1 MIASL
6 PDIVLPDGVTALDYD
21 RGVVLVADAYKGII
35 WRVDTTTG
43 AYSVAIKD
51 PRFRRTNPDIP
62 LGVDGIHILNN
73 ELYFTNFAANL
84 VGKIPITADGSAASS
99 VQNFTSKALFPDDFC
114 LAEGGTAYVAGYNT
128 LWRVSPDGDTIPLV
142 GGPNSTVVQGVT
154 SAQFGRTRD
163 DQGVVYMGTEGGIF
177 FTPPGAEVHGGQLLA
192 VNVGLFE

>member
-1 MIASL
+1 M
-6 PDIVLPDGVTALDYD
+6 ALF
-21 RGVVLVADAYKGII
+21 LVADAYKGII

-51 PRFRRTNPDIP
+51 PLLRRTNPEIP

-114 LAEGGTAYVAGYNT
+114 LAENGTAYVAGYNT

-142 GGPNSTVVQGVT
+142 GGPNSTVVQGIT
-154 SAQFGRTRD
+154 SAQLGRTR
-163 DQGVVYMGTEGGIF
+163 GRS
-177 FTPPGAEVHGGQLLA
+177 GAWCIWVLRVGFSSRRRVLRVHGGQLLA